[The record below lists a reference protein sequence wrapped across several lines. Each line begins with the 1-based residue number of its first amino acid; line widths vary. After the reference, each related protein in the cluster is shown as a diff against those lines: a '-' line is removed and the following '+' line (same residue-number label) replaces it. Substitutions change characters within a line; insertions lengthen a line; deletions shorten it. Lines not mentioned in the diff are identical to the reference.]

1 MHISKSKISRSII
14 FSLILAGTLLLRNS
28 SVSFADC
35 GYARRGDCV
44 ILTMTLCPDK
54 PTMCCDSITECGALD
69 LAEDCDNPGAG
80 GVPLGECLKLSNS
93 QPVQEVYTTPS
104 FLVNL
109 IVDNLFVVAGIII
122 FFMTLLAG
130 FFFITGGKKG
140 LDQAKQILLAVIIGF
155 GLMFGAYWIV
165 QIIQTITGADILIK
179 FL

>member
-28 SVSFADC
+28 SVSFANC
-35 GYARRGDCV
+35 GYLNRDGSCRIA
-44 ILTMTLCPDK
+44 TMIRCQNQK
-54 PTMCCDSITECGALD
+54 MSHMCCDSQTECSALE
-69 LAEDCDNPGAG
+69 LSEVCDPGAG
-80 GVPLGECLKLSNS
+80 GVPLGDCLKLSNS

-165 QIIQTITGADILIK
+165 QIIQTITGADILI
-179 FL
+179 

>member
-1 MHISKSKISRSII
+1 MHISRSKNSIKI
-14 FSLILAGTLLLRNS
+14 FFSLLVATVLTHTNNT
-28 SVSFADC
+28 VVFADC
-35 GYARRGDCV
+35 QFNPLTTGCV
-44 ILTMTLCPDK
+44 SSNLVQCLPDK
-54 PTMCCDSITECGALD
+54 PRLCCDSITECSAYD
-69 LAEDCDNPGAG
+69 LSDECDPGSG
-80 GVPLGECLKLSNS
+80 GIPLGECLKLSNS

-165 QIIQTITGADILIK
+165 QIIQTITGADILI
-179 FL
+179 